1 VAATNLQLS
10 GEVGDGRRKRLR
22 GDFDR
27 ASVSEG
33 RLACGGNGFT
43 FERSGGVSDGVRRAV
58 AAFVDGRQSR
68 LVGCQYEGD
77 DESFQ
82 KKQSDILRLFDER
95 DWNELTE
102 FATGEKL
109 DPKAFAED
117 FRP

>member
-1 VAATNLQLS
+1 
-10 GEVGDGRRKRLR
+10 
-22 GDFDR
+22 
-27 ASVSEG
+27 
-33 RLACGGNGFT
+33 
-43 FERSGGVSDGVRRAV
+43 
-58 AAFVDGRQSR
+58 
-68 LVGCQYEGD
+68 VGCQYEGD